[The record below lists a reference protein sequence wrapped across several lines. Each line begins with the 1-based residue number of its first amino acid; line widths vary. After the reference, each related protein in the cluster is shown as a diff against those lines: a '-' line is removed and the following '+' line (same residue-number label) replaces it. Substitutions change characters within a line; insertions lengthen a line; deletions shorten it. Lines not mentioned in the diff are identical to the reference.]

1 MDKVYF
7 KKEYYGNWWIE
18 NELTDLYSFNIVDFE
33 TKEESTLIMSWTRGV
48 DLDDYPDVIRM
59 YDVEIDD
66 DKYYFLVYQEKG
78 GFLLKSKDTILLDKL
93 LNDKNILFTGE
104 KLETPD
110 L

>member
-48 DLDDYPDVIRM
+48 DLDDYPDAIRM

-78 GFLLKSKDTILLDKL
+78 GFLLTSKDTILLDKL